1 MKLLQVKSLAEMHS
15 RHLVEFI
22 IQHPSSMILFISH
35 FTRLEG
41 VRAEVYVK
49 PFVVAASARVS
60 VRFEAAE
67 WEISLPSLSSLR
79 FRIII

>member
-1 MKLLQVKSLAEMHS
+1 MKLVRSHEFDRDSLKASGCIHHPASFVHDFVYLLFHS
-15 RHLVEFI
+15 V
-22 IQHPSSMILFISH
+22 
-35 FTRLEG
+35 G
-41 VRAEVYVK
+41 GRAELYVK

-67 WEISLPSLSSLR
+67 WEISLPSLPSLR